1 MSVNSNPMFFQS
13 NDWLTIIFRLGIAL
27 LIGGIIGLDREQPSR
42 PAGLRTYM
50 IVSLGAAIFVMIP
63 LQAGLDLNSTNAL
76 SRTIQGIAT
85 GVGFIGA
92 GIIFQ
97 QSKPNL
103 KPKVK
108 GLTSAAALWLT
119 AGLGTA
125 TGCGLWQMSLI
136 GTLMTLLILRG
147 FKKVKGTS
155 IYRLRVYRPFYKQQ
169 RIHRPKTQISTEEI
183 NSEDSSNPH

>member
-1 MSVNSNPMFFQS
+1 MAVNSNPMFFPS
-13 NDWLTIIFRLGIAL
+13 DDWLTILFRLGIAL
-27 LIGGIIGLDREQPSR
+27 LIGGVIGLDREQPSR

-50 IVSLGAAIFVMIP
+50 IVSLGAAIFVMIT

-92 GIIFQ
+92 GLIFQ

-147 FKKVKGTS
+147 FKKVKVNS

-169 RIHRPKTQISTEEI
+169 RIHRHKTSTNIEDIQSEE
-183 NSEDSSNPH
+183 